1 MKPPKLLEPASI
13 LALLLSL
20 SMRVGAAP
28 APVEAS
34 PPELLEAAQ
43 AFQVSARFLD
53 ANTLELS
60 YRIADGYYMYRQRF
74 KFVTEA
80 GNPVVGKARL
90 PVGKIKQD
98 ATFGRVETYRKSVRV
113 LLPLAKMGVDG
124 APLNTTQL
132 IVLLATS
139 QGCADVGVCYPPQ
152 QHQFRLAR
160 GSTISVLPLAAGS
173 AGFSSGTAQGAA
185 GRLAVPASGKI
196 SDLIKRAP

>member
-20 SMRVGAAP
+20 SMQVEAAP
-28 APVEAS
+28 APVAAS
-34 PPELLEAAQ
+34 PPELLEAEQ

-60 YRIADGYYMYRQRF
+60 YRIADGYYMYRERF
-74 KFVTEA
+74 KFATEA
-80 GNPVVGKARL
+80 GNPAAGKARL
-90 PVGKIKQD
+90 PAGKIKQD

-113 LLPLAKMGVDG
+113 LLPLTKMGANG
-124 APLNTTQL
+124 APVDATQL
-132 IVLLATS
+132 IALLATS
-139 QGCADVGVCYPPQ
+139 QGCADAGVCYPPQ

-173 AGFSSGTAQGAA
+173 AGFSLGATQGAV
-185 GRLAVPASGKI
+185 GRLAAPASGKI